1 MGLRRSGYG
10 CSPVPAIPHL
20 YTGDGAD
27 QQRCWLQ
34 SPDSMRYAELLTV
47 KMTAG
52 PAATKET
59 LTGAR
64 HATFALRRCGRRRNC
79 FEIAIAGHLHFYGKG
94 CGTICRLVKLSP
106 ALMLVIEFG
115 SGKDFAH
122 LYCN

>member
-1 MGLRRSGYG
+1 M
-10 CSPVPAIPHL
+10 PAILHL

-59 LTGAR
+59 PPRA
-64 HATFALRRCGRRRNC
+64 AFCSCGRRRNC

-94 CGTICRLVKLSP
+94 CGAICRLVKVSP